1 MPRRAPWP
9 YPRWVAHR
17 GAGLLAPENTLAALR
32 LGQARGYRM
41 AEVDV
46 KLSADGLPF
55 LLHDDDLLRTTDA
68 AQRWEAHAGAPCAC
82 SWARLSQLDA
92 GGWLG
97 PAWAGEPLC
106 SLNAAARFARA
117 NALALNL
124 ELKPCPGQATRT
136 GQVVA
141 QAAAALWAG
150 ASVPPLLSSFSPAAL
165 HAAQRSEPALPRA
178 LLLETLADD
187 WLGEAL
193 ALGCLAVVGE
203 QAAWSADTLALARHA
218 GLRTLAYTVNDLAQA
233 KRLRSLGVDALIT
246 DRVDRFLPND

>member
-1 MPRRAPWP
+1 MPRRPAWP

-32 LGQARGYRM
+32 LGHARGYRM

-46 KLSADGLPF
+46 KLSAEGLPF

-68 AQRWEAHAGAPCAC
+68 AQRWDAPAASPCAC
-82 SWARLSQLDA
+82 PWAALSQLDA
-92 GGWLG
+92 GAWLG

-106 SLNAAARFARA
+106 SLSAAARFARA
-117 NALALNL
+117 HGVALNL
-124 ELKPCPGQATRT
+124 ELKPCPGDATRT
-136 GQVVA
+136 GQIVA

-165 HAAQRSEPALPRA
+165 HAAQHSAPTLPRA
-178 LLLETLADD
+178 LLLESLADD
-187 WLGEAL
+187 WLGEAC
-193 ALGCLAVVGE
+193 ALGCMAVVAE
-203 QAAWSADTLALARHA
+203 QSAWSADTLAQARHA

-233 KRLRSLGVDALIT
+233 QHLRSLDVDALIT
-246 DRVDRFLPND
+246 DRVDRFVPHD